1 MNRVNEGVA
10 SGHLFGVGVGP
21 GDPELITVKAQR
33 VLRRAQVIAYPCA
46 RHGKSNARAIV
57 GAELLRDQI
66 ELPMM
71 YPVTTE
77 ETDHPGGYE
86 AAMSQFYDEMAEQ
99 IAGHLSEGRDVAVLC
114 EGDPFFYGSY
124 MYLHDRL
131 AHRFPTEVIPGVP
144 SIMGA
149 ASKLG
154 TPLVRRDSAFTV
166 LPGTLS
172 EEALVAKLHAPGA
185 FAIMKVGRNFAK
197 IRRALHAAGLTDRAL
212 FIERATMAAERIVLL
227 SEVDADCVPYF
238 SLILIPDA
246 SREQRHDEVKGQGV
260 SGEGWISVVGL
271 GPGAADWVTPEVQ
284 RALAEATDLVGYH
297 TYLDRVPVRSGQRRF
312 GSDNK
317 VEADRARQA
326 LALAESGRRVCVVS
340 SGDPGIFAMA
350 TAVLECV
357 DQGPEAWRSLD
368 IRILP
373 GLSAMQAAASRVG
386 APLGHDFCV
395 ISLSDRLKPW
405 EMVVKRL
412 EAAASADLAI
422 AIYNPISSERL
433 WQLGEARTII
443 AKYRSPETP
452 VILARSVGRP
462 GERVTITDLAHFD
475 PAQADMQTIVL
486 IGASTTRR
494 FALSDGRE
502 LVYTPRSY
510 GSDTPHSYS
519 HDTSRSYASET
530 SRSCGSEEV

>member
-1 MNRVNEGVA
+1 
-10 SGHLFGVGVGP
+10 
-21 GDPELITVKAQR
+21 
-33 VLRRAQVIAYPCA
+33 
-46 RHGKSNARAIV
+46 
-57 GAELLRDQI
+57 
-66 ELPMM
+66 
-71 YPVTTE
+71 
-77 ETDHPGGYE
+77 
-86 AAMSQFYDEMAEQ
+86 
-99 IAGHLSEGRDVAVLC
+99 
-114 EGDPFFYGSY
+114 
-124 MYLHDRL
+124 
-131 AHRFPTEVIPGVP
+131 
-144 SIMGA
+144 
-149 ASKLG
+149 
-154 TPLVRRDSAFTV
+154 
-166 LPGTLS
+166 
-172 EEALVAKLHAPGA
+172 
-185 FAIMKVGRNFAK
+185 
-197 IRRALHAAGLTDRAL
+197 
-212 FIERATMAAERIVLL
+212 
-227 SEVDADCVPYF
+227 
-238 SLILIPDA
+238 
-246 SREQRHDEVKGQGV
+246 
-260 SGEGWISVVGL
+260 
-271 GPGAADWVTPEVQ
+271 
-284 RALAEATDLVGYH
+284 
-297 TYLDRVPVRSGQRRF
+297 
-312 GSDNK
+312 
-317 VEADRARQA
+317 
-326 LALAESGRRVCVVS
+326 
-340 SGDPGIFAMA
+340 MA